1 MNASRRHFLKAAGGL
16 AAAAGSPAAQRF
28 SAPLAMTLSGMA
40 ALASQSSAAA
50 DTSGYKA
57 IVCLY
62 MVGGND
68 SHNWVVPIDATG
80 YAEYA
85 AARAELA
92 LSQDRLQPIASTTQD
107 AGRTFAMP
115 QYLSPLRDWY
125 QSGNAA
131 IVANVG
137 PLIRPTTKS
146 DYQNSTSLPAKLF
159 SHNDQASAWQSLS
172 PEGATSGW
180 GGRMAD
186 ILKSANQYPVFTTV
200 SANSNAVFLAG
211 STVTQYQLGTEGP
224 VSVRALD
231 ATSVFYSSGAPSGLR
246 NAILASGAT
255 PFQAE
260 YARVVQRSLD
270 ANGVLQTALKSVKV
284 PAIPTTSIQL
294 GTGATITLDQDSL
307 AKQFRVVAQMIAAG
321 QALGMKR
328 QVFMV
333 SMNGFDTH
341 ANQMRDHPSLMARV
355 AHASNY
361 FLSAM
366 SSMGLLNNVV
376 LFSASDFG
384 RTLTSNG
391 SGSDHGWGS
400 HHFVA
405 GGGIKGGNIY
415 GRFPV
420 TALGTQDD
428 VGSGRLLP
436 STSVTQLAA
445 TLGTWMGLSATELN
459 TVLPNLTNFSQKQ
472 LNFI

>member
-1 MNASRRHFLKAAGGL
+1 M
-16 AAAAGSPAAQRF
+16 
-28 SAPLAMTLSGMA
+28 
-40 ALASQSSAAA
+40 
-50 DTSGYKA
+50 
-57 IVCLY
+57 
-62 MVGGND
+62 
-68 SHNWVVPIDATG
+68 
-80 YAEYA
+80 
-85 AARAELA
+85 
-92 LSQDRLQPIASTTQD
+92 
-107 AGRTFAMP
+107 
-115 QYLSPLRDWY
+115 
-125 QSGNAA
+125 
-131 IVANVG
+131 
-137 PLIRPTTKS
+137 
-146 DYQNSTSLPAKLF
+146 
-159 SHNDQASAWQSLS
+159 
-172 PEGATSGW
+172 
-180 GGRMAD
+180 
-186 ILKSANQYPVFTTV
+186 
-200 SANSNAVFLAG
+200 
-211 STVTQYQLGTEGP
+211 GTEGP